1 MRVKFGENHPE
12 PVVSLKDFNFAM
24 FVQFNGADEW
34 INFAPDGSPLLL
46 RDKGSQ
52 EIYALTVRWP

>member
-1 MRVKFGENHPE
+1 MRVRIGENRAE
-12 PVVSLKDFNFAM
+12 LVVSLKDFHSAM
-24 FVQFNGADEW
+24 FIQFAGVDQW
-34 INFAPDGSPLLL
+34 ISFAPDGSPVLT